1 MKRSAIFIIVFL
13 FSQHSA
19 SSQFKVSIG
28 LQYGRTSQS
37 SLAEDEGD
45 HIEKGFNIYAPSWGL
60 TLETTL
66 YKNIYLEVGYRKM
79 NYKLYGQFYEKYS
92 ADNFL
97 GGHINYKKHMQFP
110 LSVNHKIP
118 LSTKINFLYGL
129 GPILGYYS
137 DYRPGISPYLAF
149 QGNHRFIAEGISTI
163 DYYKTFYL
171 LQLKMGFELLA
182 GKNEF
187 VLSFNAIRGF
197 NKLFEDNMR
206 YSFHDSPNWYNVSMS
221 TMGNYFLLGIAYRYR
236 FIDLNKKK
244 KDGLINN

>member
-13 FSQHSA
+13 FSQHAA

-28 LQYGRTSQS
+28 LQFGRTSQS
-37 SLAEDEGD
+37 SLAEDEGN

-79 NYKLYGQFYEKYS
+79 NYRLFGQFYEKDES
-92 ADNFL
+92 VSFI
-97 GGHINYKKHMQFP
+97 GGYHEYRKHMQFP
-110 LSVNHKIP
+110 LSINHKIP
-118 LSTKINFLYGL
+118 LSTRINLFYGL
-129 GPILGYYS
+129 GPIIGYYNQ
-137 DYRPGISPYLAF
+137 YQPGIHSFGMFSSHGSITA
-149 QGNHRFIAEGISTI
+149 IGISTI

-182 GKNEF
+182 GKNEL
-187 VLSFNAIRGF
+187 VLSFNAVRGF

-236 FIDLNKKK
+236 FIDLE
-244 KDGLINN
+244 